1 MSFVMRGISPI
12 DQQRVLTLSR
22 CVVPGLRQVA
32 QIISRGGA
40 LDESDMWFGDSASS
54 WMNRLAVNL
63 NRMASIVNM
72 ETITVIFRPLKH
84 RKGNFAAAA
93 PPTGGWGTYTT
104 LQDARGQNFTLK
116 LDTGFN
122 ETVLYRTR
130 TNLDSQFQTFVH
142 EITHMLLNTDDIAVG
157 QKRSRMLVRESPFRA
172 KNNADNWGYFVE
184 ECVYRSKVSA
194 DLPAEDMSGLSSL
207 FE

>member
-1 MSFVMRGISPI
+1 MSFVMRGISPS
-12 DQQRVLTLSR
+12 DQQKVLTLSA
-22 CVVPGLRQVA
+22 CVVPGLRQVG

-40 LDESDMWFGDSASS
+40 LDESDTWFGDSTSS
-54 WMNRLAVNL
+54 WMNRLALNL

-72 ETITVIFRPLKH
+72 ETVTVIFRPLKH
-84 RKGNFAAAA
+84 RKGSFAAAA
-93 PPTGGWGTYTT
+93 PPEGGWGTYTT
-104 LQDARGQNFTLK
+104 LQDARGRKFTLK

-122 ETVLYRTR
+122 EAPLYRTR

-142 EITHMLLNTDDIAVG
+142 EITHMLLNTDDLAVG

-184 ECVYRSKVSA
+184 ECVYRSKASTA
-194 DLPAEDMSGLSSL
+194 SPAEDLSDLSSL
-207 FE
+207 FG